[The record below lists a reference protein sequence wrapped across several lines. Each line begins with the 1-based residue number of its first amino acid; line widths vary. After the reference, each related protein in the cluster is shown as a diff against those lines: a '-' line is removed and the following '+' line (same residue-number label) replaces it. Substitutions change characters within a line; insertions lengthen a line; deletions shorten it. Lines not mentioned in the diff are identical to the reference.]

1 MLSERQPE
9 PGDLNGERTSPAAQ
23 AAVRQPSTTA
33 SGRGDARQ
41 GGDSFAI
48 LPPSGLV
55 QLKFMEHGLTL
66 LFQNLT
72 ATQRT
77 QVFRY
82 EQ

>member
-55 QLKFMEHGLTL
+55 QRRLRFVRRPVTHERAIK
-66 LFQNLT
+66 
-72 ATQRT
+72 
-77 QVFRY
+77 
-82 EQ
+82 